1 METTVGRVTTTG
13 AGGLVVVCATGAA
26 LSAAVPGRSTTYGD
40 LNDLGWNYPAAVWPL
55 LAGLAVAGVVIV
67 IRPEWVRPAAVVAAV
82 AGAQVAGYGVVAVRD
97 WFNANGASGMAQ
109 HNLATVVTFA
119 AAVALWATV
128 ATCVAVGLL
137 WREPTGLG
145 LPGFRSL
152 LVGGV
157 VAVGLPFALGAAF
170 RDADITSLGQYA
182 LTYSLPWG
190 AALAAAGW
198 LDRRDALT
206 ARATVAGSA
215 VLAAVTVGAA
225 VASYA

>member
-1 METTVGRVTTTG
+1 METTVGRVTTTV

-26 LSAAVPGRSTTYGD
+26 LSAAVPGRGTYGAFSEV
-40 LNDLGWNYPAAVWPL
+40 GWNYPAAVWPL
-55 LAGLAVAGVVIV
+55 LAGLAVAGVLIV

-82 AGAQVAGYGVVAVRD
+82 VGAQVAGYGVVAVRD

-152 LVGGV
+152 LVGGI

-170 RDADITSLGQYA
+170 RDVDITSLGQYA

-198 LDRRDALT
+198 LDDREAVT

-225 VASYA
+225 LASYA

>member
-1 METTVGRVTTTG
+1 MTTTV
-13 AGGLVVVCATGAA
+13 AGGLVVLCATGAA
-26 LSAAVPGRSTTYGD
+26 LSAAVPGRGTYGT
-40 LNDLGWNYPAAVWPL
+40 LRGWNYPAAVWPL
-55 LAGLAVAGVVIV
+55 LAALACAGVVIV
-67 IRPEWVRPAAVVAAV
+67 IRPEWLRPAAVVAAV
-82 AGAQVAGYGVVAVRD
+82 VGAQVAGYGVVAVRD
-97 WFNANGASGMAQ
+97 WFNANGAQDMAS

-119 AAVALWATV
+119 AAVAVWATV

-137 WREPTGLG
+137 WREPTGVA
-145 LPGFRSL
+145 LPGFRAL
-152 LVGGV
+152 VVGGM

-170 RDADITSLGQYA
+170 RDLDITSLGQYA

-198 LDRRDALT
+198 LDNGEALA

-225 VASYA
+225 FASYA